1 MSAPKSRLNMPG
13 TEAYLERVKKKQ
25 KRKKLK
31 RTLLGESQQDY
42 DQDIGLIKQEIKN
55 ERRLTA
61 EEKRRKERMN
71 GAR

>member
-13 TEAYLERVKKKQ
+13 TEAYLDRVKKKQ

-31 RTLLGESQQDY
+31 RALLGESQQDY